1 MEEFIVN
8 APLAGKASGPDVKEK
23 GGGGAAAVPLLKPA
37 LAAATVAVGNRA
49 QWVAPRGFII
59 EGDLQPP
66 FWFVRII
73 VLKSLLDFKL
83 PCWNPC
89 CRGHGRARHA
99 HARCARRLAPARL
112 RHHVHVAAGQGP
124 VAAPAG
130 GRRRY
135 VYAPPSPD
143 PKPMPRGLGAPLV
156 WGISVPSFTASLTA
170 L

>member
-1 MEEFIVN
+1 MPMPG
-8 APLAGKASGPDVKEK
+8 ARGGWHLRGSDTTYMWRLAKDPSLHPLAD
-23 GGGGAAAVPLLKPA
+23 GAGMCTPHHV
-37 LAAATVAVGNRA
+37 
-49 QWVAPRGFII
+49 
-59 EGDLQPP
+59 
-66 FWFVRII
+66 
-73 VLKSLLDFKL
+73 SLGLGL
-83 PCWNPC
+83 
-89 CRGHGRARHA
+89 G
-99 HARCARRLAPARL
+99 CARRLAPARL